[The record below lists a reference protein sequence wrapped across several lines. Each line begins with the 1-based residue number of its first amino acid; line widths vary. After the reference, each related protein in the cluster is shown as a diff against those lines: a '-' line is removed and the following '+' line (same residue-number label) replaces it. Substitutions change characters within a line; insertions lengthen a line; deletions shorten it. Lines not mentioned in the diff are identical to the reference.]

1 MAKSISTA
9 PAKFDVG
16 SIKPADLPAPPQ
28 AALAL
33 IKACS
38 RPNVSNQELAKLAS
52 SDLILSAELLRV
64 VNTPFF
70 GFSGKVQSVAR
81 AIVLLGIRALKSLV
95 LCLAVR
101 DALKPDAL
109 ANFDVV
115 SYWENALRHA
125 TAARLLG
132 RVARLDADECFT
144 AGLLQDFGLL
154 VLFHLNPETASRWS
168 ELSLLDP
175 DARYAAEREIFGTQ
189 HDTVVALLAKAWG
202 LPDELAA
209 AVGKHHA
216 AFPVGS
222 FDEASDA
229 SANKTA
235 HASALCRVLH
245 CADWVAALFSVS
257 DAAVALEQ
265 TRRRLV
271 HEFALDAGQ
280 IDALL
285 ADIPSEVESAANAL
299 GLNINQQND
308 FEHTMREANLRLA
321 EENLSYQELTWRL
334 EQTLKDRDRLASE
347 LDRELALA
355 REIQQSLMPEVSPP
369 GSPIHGINLSAH
381 QLSGDFYDFFSLPDG
396 RLYFILGDVSG
407 KGVNAALL
415 MSKASSLFR
424 CLGKDI
430 HEPGRLLA
438 RINQEMC
445 ETSTRGMFVTA
456 IAGLYDPGSQR
467 ICLVNAGH
475 PPALL
480 FGPDGRGKAFSAE
493 TTPLGI
499 VPDQQF
505 EGVEFSLGEG
515 CLYLYSDGVTEGC
528 LADGTEMGME
538 GLIRCLKKVNK
549 LPAAERLGVVVK
561 EFQHEASSLR
571 DDITLL
577 LIEAHHD

>member
-1 MAKSISTA
+1 MAKNNPTE
-9 PAKFDVG
+9 PQKVDVG

-38 RPNVSNQELAKLAS
+38 RPNISNQELAKLAS

-70 GFSGKVQSVAR
+70 GFSGKVQSVAQ

-101 DALKPDAL
+101 DALRPDEL

-154 VLFHLNPETASRWS
+154 VLFTLNPETAMRWS
-168 ELSLLDP
+168 EFSLLDP
-175 DARYAAEREIFGTQ
+175 NARYAAELETFGTQ
-189 HDTVVALLAKAWG
+189 HDAVVAMLAKTWG
-202 LPDELAA
+202 LPEELTT
-209 AVGKHHA
+209 AVGKHHV
-216 AFPVGS
+216 AFS
-222 FDEASDA
+222 ASEIDGGA
-229 SANKTA
+229 DKTENV
-235 HASALCRVLH
+235 STLCSVLH
-245 CADWVAALFSVS
+245 CADWAAALFSAS
-257 DAAVALEQ
+257 DTTIALEQ
-265 TRRRLV
+265 TRNKLGREFRLDS
-271 HEFALDAGQ
+271 EQ

-285 ADIPSEVESAANAL
+285 ADIPHEVESAANAL

-308 FEHTMREANLRLA
+308 FEQIMREANLRLA

-334 EQTLKDRDRLASE
+334 EQTLKDRDRLAAE

-355 REIQQSLMPEVSPP
+355 REIQQSLMPEVSSPDF
-369 GSPIHGINLSAH
+369 PIHGINLSAH

-430 HEPGRLLA
+430 HKPGRLLA
-438 RINQEMC
+438 RINQELC

-456 IAGLYDPGSQR
+456 IAGLYDPGTQS

-480 FGPDGRGKAFSAE
+480 FGPDGRSKAFSAE

-499 VPDQQF
+499 LPDQQF
-505 EGVEFSLGEG
+505 EGVEFSLGKG

-528 LADGTEMGME
+528 LADGSEMGME
-538 GLIRCLKKVNK
+538 GLIRCLKEVNK
-549 LPAAERLGVVVK
+549 LPAVERLSVVVK
-561 EFQHEASSLR
+561 QFQHEASSLR

-577 LIEAHHD
+577 LIEAQHD

>member
-1 MAKSISTA
+1 MKKIASTEPEEFDSDSIR
-9 PAKFDVG
+9 PV
-16 SIKPADLPAPPQ
+16 DLPAPPQ

-38 RPNVSNQELAKLAS
+38 RPNISNQELAKLVS

-81 AIVLLGIRALKSLV
+81 AIVLLGIRALKSLA

-109 ANFDVV
+109 SDFDVV

-125 TAARLLG
+125 TASRLLG
-132 RVARLDADECFT
+132 RVAKLDPDECFT

-168 ELSLLDP
+168 EFALMDP
-175 DARYAAEREIFGTQ
+175 DTRYAVELEIFNTR
-189 HDTVVALLAKAWG
+189 HDAVVAMLAKTWG
-202 LPDELAA
+202 LPDELTV
-209 AVGKHHA
+209 AVERHHVT
-216 AFPVGS
+216 F
-222 FDEASDA
+222 
-229 SANKTA
+229 SAENNDMSGDKKGGTR
-235 HASALCRVLH
+235 SLGTVLH
-245 CADWVAALFSVS
+245 CADWIAALFSAS
-257 DAAVALEQ
+257 DTSFVLEQ
-265 TRRRLV
+265 TRYKLSQA
-271 HEFALDAGQ
+271 FALGSEQ

-285 ADIPSEVESAANAL
+285 SEVPREVESAANAL
-299 GLNINQQND
+299 DLNINQQND
-308 FEHTMREANLRLA
+308 FEQIMCEANLRLA
-321 EENLSYQELTWRL
+321 EENLSYQDLIWRL
-334 EQTLKDRDRLASE
+334 EQSLKERDRLARE
-347 LDRELALA
+347 LDNELALA
-355 REIQQSLMPEVSPP
+355 REIQQSLMPEVSRPD
-369 GSPIHGINLSAH
+369 SPIHGINLSAH
-381 QLSGDFYDFFSLPDG
+381 QLSGDFYDFFALPDG
-396 RLYFILGDVSG
+396 RLYFMLGDVSG

-438 RINQEMC
+438 RINQELC

-456 IAGLYDPGSQR
+456 IAGLYDPVKQR

-480 FGPDGRGKAFSAE
+480 FAPDGGGKSFSAQ

-499 VPDQQF
+499 FPDQEF
-505 EGVEFSLGEG
+505 EGVEFSLGGG

-528 LADGTEMGME
+528 LSDGAEMGMDS
-538 GLIRCLKKVNK
+538 LIRCLKTANK
-549 LPAAERLGVVVK
+549 LPAAERLNAVVK
-561 EFQHEASSLR
+561 EFQHEASALR

-577 LIEAHHD
+577 LIEASHD